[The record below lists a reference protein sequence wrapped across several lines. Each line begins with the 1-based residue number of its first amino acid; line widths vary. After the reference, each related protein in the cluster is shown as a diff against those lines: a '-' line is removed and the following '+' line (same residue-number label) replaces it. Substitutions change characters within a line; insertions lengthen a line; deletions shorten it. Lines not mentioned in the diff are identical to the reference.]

1 MDLIY
6 SSSDWLA
13 SRTKFIH
20 HYYITCIQIVGDRVE
35 KKNAFLDP
43 LHHSS
48 EPQWILWRLIYL
60 NLPSTHLYSIKP
72 TKNLCFFPPPSNPLP
87 PVIGPVPF
95 LQRRERTSARACC
108 VCVRVYVNE
117 TTKQLIRSRWL
128 TDACASLS
136 RSIAERWTV
145 RDTDGS
151 KPWKSKNFRRVLL
164 FYTDLKAPGCPGS
177 YHLASTLEEEPHE
190 CIKSVDMH
198 NYKGNSGCVGNAGIS
213 ATIMIGTESV
223 ALMSLKLIAM
233 ALSSWCSY
241 SLSVR
246 KTSRG
251 CPCVCRSHRNG

>member
-1 MDLIY
+1 MCSLQTSIACSCSQCFFLMDLIC

-20 HYYITCIQIVGDRVE
+20 HNYITCIQNVGDRVE

-72 TKNLCFFPPPSNPLP
+72 TKNLCFFPPPSNPLST
-87 PVIGPVPF
+87 VIGPVPF
-95 LQRRERTSARACC
+95 LQRRERTSARARC

-117 TTKQLIRSRWL
+117 TTKQLIRSCWL

-151 KPWKSKNFRRVLL
+151 KPRKSKNRLFLGEFFYFTLTWRPPDVRAPTIWPLL
-164 FYTDLKAPGCPGS
+164 WKRNHMNALRAWTCTITK
-177 YHLASTLEEEPHE
+177 E
-190 CIKSVDMH
+190 I
-198 NYKGNSGCVGNAGIS
+198 VGVW
-213 ATIMIGTESV
+213 ATPESV
-223 ALMSLKLIAM
+223 QPLWLARSL
-233 ALSSWCSY
+233 W
-241 SLSVR
+241 R
-246 KTSRG
+246 
-251 CPCVCRSHRNG
+251 